1 VCAVYYLSHTEDG
14 LPVGLREVEMLEH
27 AREKRLMEASLP
39 PFTDEASLALRK
51 KLMEG
56 QVSDSPLLDKF
67 NYLSMSAVFEILRYG
82 SACLY

>member
-1 VCAVYYLSHTEDG
+1 MYVYAFGYNLHVFVYTEDG

-27 AREKRLMEASLP
+27 AREKRIMEASLP

-56 QVSDSPLLDKF
+56 QV
-67 NYLSMSAVFEILRYG
+67 
-82 SACLY
+82 